1 MGMLDEAEEASTDEG
16 VGEGVGARVDDDD
29 DDEGDDD
36 CCSVLLLLSVSST
49 FLAGIEASFC
59 RLLYMEG
66 LLFARLQ
73 LWVLSE

>member
-1 MGMLDEAEEASTDEG
+1 MLDEAVDASTDAG

-29 DDEGDDD
+29 DDDDD
-36 CCSVLLLLSVSST
+36 EFCSVLLLLSVSST

-59 RLLYMEG
+59 RLLYIDG